1 MKNIYRLAVCGGVL
15 KGPDRKDEITS
26 PNENEFVNTRKKEKE

>member
-15 KGPDRKDEITS
+15 KGPT
-26 PNENEFVNTRKKEKE
+26 EKMKSLRQMKMSL